1 MGQINL
7 INVISSRFDG
17 GIKSFTELCLTCK
30 FYRKINGEDRCY
42 WGVQYKVLDRIKT
55 LSFCQLIK
63 NPSPRL
69 EILNSRSKV
78 LESMSRD

>member
-7 INVISSRFDG
+7 INIISNRFDG
-17 GIKSFTELCLTCK
+17 RIKSFTELCSNCK
-30 FYRKINGEDRCY
+30 FYKKINGEDRCY
-42 WGVQYKVLDRIKT
+42 WGVAYKVLDTIIT

-63 NPSPRL
+63 KPSPRL

-78 LESMSRD
+78 LENI